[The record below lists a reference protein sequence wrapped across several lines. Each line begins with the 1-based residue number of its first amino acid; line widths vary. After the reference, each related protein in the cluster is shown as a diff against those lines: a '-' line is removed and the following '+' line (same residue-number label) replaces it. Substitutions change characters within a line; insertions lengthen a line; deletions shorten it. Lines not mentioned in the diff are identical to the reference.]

1 MRTTPEVLQR
11 QWNSIDYKNGGFLQ
25 INTQHPLEWHIGYQP
40 ISQKT
45 LLLVCTTDIG
55 AIESSKSMSVTRR
68 KRETD
73 NRWTLSFELLRN
85 AQEGVFAILCSD
97 IIEHSRSASNEKEA
111 LALVISRY
119 KQWSRLLESQGS
131 GLMDENSRK
140 GLLGELLFLQER
152 IEECASVLTAIQGW
166 VGADGA
172 DQDFIYEDGW
182 HEIKSVGVSATSVTI
197 SSVEQLD
204 CAGEGEL
211 VIMRI
216 DKAAPDKAGTL
227 SLNDAV
233 RQISSNLT
241 DASDALTLFR
251 AKLSA
256 YGYIDLL
263 EYSEQTYCCSGS
275 QRYGVNDTF
284 PRLIRRN
291 VPLQVETLHYELSLP
306 SLADW
311 LKG

>member
-1 MRTTPEVLQR
+1 MRITPEILQK
-11 QWNSIDYKNGGFLQ
+11 QWNSIDYKDGGFLQ
-25 INTQHPLEWHIGYQP
+25 IDTQHPLEWHIGYQS

-45 LLLVCTTDIG
+45 LLLVCTADIG
-55 AIESSKSMSVTRR
+55 IIESSKSMAVTRR

-85 AQEGVFAILCSD
+85 EQEGVFAILCSD
-97 IIEHSRSASNEKEA
+97 IIEHSRPASNEKGA

-119 KQWSRLLESQGS
+119 KQWSRLLESQKS

-140 GLLGELLFLQER
+140 GLLGELLFLQKR
-152 IEECASVLTAIQGW
+152 IGEGVSALSAIQGW
-166 VGADGA
+166 AGADGA

-182 HEIKSVGVSATSVTI
+182 HEIKSVGASASSVMI
-197 SSVEQLD
+197 SSLEQLD

-216 DKAAPDKAGTL
+216 DKAAPDKAGAL

-233 RQISSNLT
+233 RLISSELT
-241 DASDALTLFR
+241 EVPDALDLFR
-251 AKLSA
+251 SKLST
-256 YGYIDLL
+256 YGYIDLQ
-263 EYSEQTYCCSGS
+263 EYSEQKYYCSGS
-275 QRYGVNDTF
+275 QRYGVDDAF

-291 VPLQVETLHYELSLP
+291 VPTQVESLHYELSLA
-306 SLADW
+306 SLVDW

>member
-1 MRTTPEVLQR
+1 MMPTPEILQR
-11 QWNSIDYKNGGFLQ
+11 LWNSIDYKNGGFLQ
-25 INTQHPLEWHIGYQP
+25 IDTHHPLEWHIGYQS

-45 LLLVCTTDIG
+45 LLLACTTDIG
-55 AIESSKSMSVTRR
+55 TIESSKSMTVTRR

-85 AQEGVFAILCSD
+85 EQEGVFAILCSD
-97 IIEHSRSASNEKEA
+97 IIEHSSSASNEKEA
-111 LALVISRY
+111 LALVISRC
-119 KQWSRLLESQGS
+119 KQWSRLLESQRS

-152 IEECASVLTAIQGW
+152 IYESDSALTAIQGW
-166 VGADGA
+166 AGADGA
-172 DQDFIYEDGW
+172 DQDFTYEDGW
-182 HEIKSVGVSATSVTI
+182 HEVKSVGTSVACVII
-197 SSVEQLD
+197 SSLEQLD
-204 CAGEGEL
+204 CSGEGEL

-216 DKAAPDKAGTL
+216 DKSAPDKAGAL

-241 DASDALTLFR
+241 DAPDALDLFR
-251 AKLSA
+251 SKLIS
-256 YGYIDLL
+256 YGYIDLQ
-263 EYSEQTYCCSGS
+263 EYSEQKYYCSGS
-275 QRYGVNDTF
+275 QRYSVNDTF
-284 PRLIRRN
+284 PKFIRRN
-291 VPLQVETLHYELSLP
+291 VPSQVETMHYELSLP